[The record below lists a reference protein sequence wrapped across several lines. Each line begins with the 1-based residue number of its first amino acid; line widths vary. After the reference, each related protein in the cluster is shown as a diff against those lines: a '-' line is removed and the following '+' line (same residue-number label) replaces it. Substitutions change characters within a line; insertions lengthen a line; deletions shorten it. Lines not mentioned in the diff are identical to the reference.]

1 MFTNSL
7 KSSLNGSELNASF
20 SSLLLCRHLSGEIA
34 QEWMTVTEDN
44 VIYKKQLTDLAEQI
58 VPYHMQHNAEA
69 EACDLVMEIER
80 LDLLDQYVDED
91 AFPRVAL
98 YLTRYTYI

>member
-1 MFTNSL
+1 MYCNY
-7 KSSLNGSELNASF
+7 
-20 SSLLLCRHLSGEIA
+20 LLFFFLFLRHLSGEIA
-34 QEWMTVTEDN
+34 QEWSSLSEGDLA
-44 VIYKKQLTDLAEQI
+44 YKKQLTDLAEQI
-58 VPYHMQHNAEA
+58 VPYHMAHNAEA

-98 YLTRYTYI
+98 YLTRCVYNNPVFN